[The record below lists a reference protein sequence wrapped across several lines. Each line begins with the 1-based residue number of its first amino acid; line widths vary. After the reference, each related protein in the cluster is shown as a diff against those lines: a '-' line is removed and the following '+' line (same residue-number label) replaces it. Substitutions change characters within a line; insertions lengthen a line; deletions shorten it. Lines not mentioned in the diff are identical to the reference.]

1 MMGADSDGWAFA
13 NQNVVMSGQEEFYK
27 TMRIDI
33 PPSLLHGMDS
43 ARVRG
48 RGPLIGKRPAMRLV
62 RRDAAAP
69 KNHYSQLLKSL
80 YDAAIVTDTSG
91 NIVDANERAVEFL
104 QYDLPELKKMHIH
117 ALISG
122 ADASLMSTIKE
133 ILHSDRYLLIQAY
146 CLRKDETIFASEIS
160 INILELEE
168 TRYCLFIRDITVR
181 RQSEEMLRTGYN
193 AISNA
198 SNGIAVADLQGT
210 LVYVNPAA
218 AALWGYPQPADMIGQ
233 NVRDLWVSPDDATPF
248 LHAVVEEQKDWA
260 GEIVAVNR
268 GGDGVFVHVSVACNR
283 DAEDQLIG
291 MVLSFNDISD
301 RKMAEEAKRKA
312 EAQQAMLA
320 SLATACHHIGQPAT
334 VIMGSLGLLKEILK
348 KQGNPE
354 VMAILEDSIRAT
366 EQLAEVLHKFN
377 RVTVYRT
384 VNYLENSG
392 QKDSPENKLLDLE
405 YAE

>member
-1 MMGADSDGWAFA
+1 
-13 NQNVVMSGQEEFYK
+13 MSRQEEFYK

-33 PPSLLHGMDS
+33 PPSLLHGVDS
-43 ARVRG
+43 TRIKGRISAIKNRPTFRV
-48 RGPLIGKRPAMRLV
+48 V

-69 KNHYSQLLKSL
+69 KTHYSQLLKSL
-80 YDAAIVTDTSG
+80 YDAAIITDTTG
-91 NIVDANERAVEFL
+91 NIIDVNDRAIEFL
-104 QYDLPELKKMHIH
+104 QYDAAELKKMHIH

-122 ADASLMSTIKE
+122 ADAGLMSTIKE

-146 CLRKDETIFASEIS
+146 CLRKDETIFPTEIS
-160 INILELEE
+160 INFLELEE
-168 TRYCLFIRDITVR
+168 TRYCLLIRDITVR
-181 RQSEEMLRTGYN
+181 RQSEEMLRTGFN
-193 AISNA
+193 AINNA

-218 AALWGYPQPADMIGQ
+218 AALWGYIEPSDMIGQ
-233 NVRDLWVSPDDATPF
+233 NVCDLWVTPDDAVPF
-248 LHAVVEEQKDWA
+248 LKNVVENQLDWS
-260 GEIVAVNR
+260 GEIMAVTRRGAPVYVQVA
-268 GGDGVFVHVSVACNR
+268 VACNR

-301 RKMAEEAKRKA
+301 RKLAEETHRKA

-348 KQGNPE
+348 KDNNAE
-354 VMAILEDSIRAT
+354 VMGILEDSIRAA
-366 EQLAEVLHKFN
+366 EQLADVLHKFN

-405 YAE
+405 YVE

>member
-1 MMGADSDGWAFA
+1 MHGP
-13 NQNVVMSGQEEFYK
+13 EEFYK

-33 PPSLLHGMDS
+33 PPSLLHGVDS
-43 ARVRG
+43 TRLKG
-48 RGPLIGKRPAMRLV
+48 RGPGIDRRTTVRVA
-62 RRDAAAP
+62 RRDALAP
-69 KNHYSQLLKSL
+69 KTHYSQLLKSL
-80 YDAAIVTDTSG
+80 YDAAVITDLTG
-91 NIVDANERAVEFL
+91 NILDANDRATEFL
-104 QYDLPELKKMHIH
+104 QYGLPELRKMHIH

-122 ADASLMSTIKE
+122 ADATLMSTIKG

-146 CLRKDETIFASEIS
+146 CLRKDESIFPAEIS

-198 SNGIAVADLQGT
+198 NNGIAVADLQGT

-218 AALWGYPQPADMIGQ
+218 ARQWGYLQPSDMIGH
-233 NVRDLWVSPDDATPF
+233 NVRDLWITPGDAEAF
-248 LHAVVEEQKDWA
+248 LQAVTQQQTGWN
-260 GEIVAVNR
+260 GELVAVTRR
-268 GGDGVFVHVSVACNR
+268 GEAVHIQASVACNR

-291 MVLSFNDISD
+291 MVLSFTDISD
-301 RKMAEEAKRKA
+301 RKLAEDAQRKA

-348 KQGNPE
+348 KQDVPE
-354 VMAILEDSIRAT
+354 VMNILDDSIQAT
-366 EQLAEVLHKFN
+366 EHLAEVLHKFN

-384 VNYLENSG
+384 VNYLESSEH
-392 QKDSPENKLLDLE
+392 KDSPENKLLDLE